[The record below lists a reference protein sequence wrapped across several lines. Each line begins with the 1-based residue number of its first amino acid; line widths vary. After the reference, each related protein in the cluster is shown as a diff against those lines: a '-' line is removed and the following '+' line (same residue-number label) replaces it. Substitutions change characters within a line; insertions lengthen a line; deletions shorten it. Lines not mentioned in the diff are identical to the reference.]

1 MKNRKSIFLWLPALL
16 LLCIVPAGC
25 RRGAGASAGR
35 SLLEARVDSVLAR
48 MSLEEKTGQMVQ
60 ITMSAFTLP
69 HSPQLDTAAVRRIFG
84 QYRIG
89 SVLNTFADTART
101 RDLTAENVRILQGI
115 ALEEIGIP
123 ILYGLDMIHGASYI
137 SDATLFPQE
146 IAVAAT
152 FDRQFARKMGEATAY
167 ETRAAMVPWIFA
179 PTMDLGR
186 DPRWPR
192 MWESWGEDAF
202 LSSEMA
208 VSAVRGLQG
217 DDPDHIDSLH
227 VGACVKHYLAY
238 GVPTSGKDRT
248 PARVPEPE
256 LREKYF
262 QPFRASLC
270 SGAVSLMANSG
281 AVNGMPVH
289 ASRTWLTQWT
299 KEELSWDGLIVT
311 DWADLD
317 NLWQRDHVAADED
330 EALCMG
336 INAGV
341 DLVMEPYDPAVA
353 ERIAALVRAG
363 RIPAARV
370 DDAVRRI
377 LRLKFRLGLFDT
389 PTWDVSGY
397 DRFGGMEFQQ
407 ASLAAAVESAVLL
420 KNERNLLPLDY
431 GTRILVTGPN
441 AHSMRALN
449 GGWTYTWQGSGDLYA
464 GDCNTI
470 YEALAQTFGAE
481 NVRLERGVSY
491 KEDGKWWEEDAAGI
505 SRAVAAAARCDVV
518 VCCVGENAYCETNG
532 NLDDLALSDGQ
543 RALVKALA
551 ATGKPVVLILNE
563 GRPRL
568 VSDVEPLCR
577 AVVDIFLPGNYGGD
591 ALASLLSGEEN
602 FSGRLPF
609 TYPRRSAS
617 LHTYDYKVSEHREM
631 MAGEYNYDAVMDVQ
645 WPFGFGLSYTEFAYS
660 DFRCLNGGAFA
671 PADTLSF
678 EVTVRNAGRHFG
690 KEAVL
695 LYSSDLVASLVP
707 DVKRLR
713 AFDKVALAPGE
724 QTTVRFTLPATDLAF
739 VGADGQWRL
748 EEGDF
753 RFSCGGLSLLATC
766 SGTCESLFK

>member
-1 MKNRKSIFLWLPALL
+1 
-16 LLCIVPAGC
+16 
-25 RRGAGASAGR
+25 
-35 SLLEARVDSVLAR
+35 

-270 SGAVSLMANSG
+270 SGAVSLMVNSG

-377 LRLKFRLGLFDT
+377 LRLKFRLGLFD
-389 PTWDVSGY
+389 PVSLRSESRHDILLVKDLRFSLKVDVEIGE
-397 DRFGGMEFQQ
+397 DIRIRRVRLKRRFPYEQ
-407 ASLAAAVESAVLL
+407 AVVCSRYELRRE
-420 KNERNLLPLDY
+420 
-431 GTRILVTGPN
+431 
-441 AHSMRALN
+441 
-449 GGWTYTWQGSGDLYA
+449 A
-464 GDCNTI
+464 GDRRAVRAVFLRHQLRKCLERLFRHAGI
-470 YEALAQTFGAE
+470 RRDFPAAE
-481 NVRLERGVSY
+481 ERGVLRDIGRRLLRKS
-491 KEDGKWWEEDAAGI
+491 G
-505 SRAVAAAARCDVV
+505 SRHSCSHRHRKKDSKHRFFHKTPPRIYPTTQVKPNKSVFMIY
-518 VCCVGENAYCETNG
+518 ENHHA
-532 NLDDLALSDGQ
+532 
-543 RALVKALA
+543 
-551 ATGKPVVLILNE
+551 
-563 GRPRL
+563 
-568 VSDVEPLCR
+568 
-577 AVVDIFLPGNYGGD
+577 
-591 ALASLLSGEEN
+591 
-602 FSGRLPF
+602 
-609 TYPRRSAS
+609 
-617 LHTYDYKVSEHREM
+617 
-631 MAGEYNYDAVMDVQ
+631 
-645 WPFGFGLSYTEFAYS
+645 
-660 DFRCLNGGAFA
+660 
-671 PADTLSF
+671 
-678 EVTVRNAGRHFG
+678 
-690 KEAVL
+690 
-695 LYSSDLVASLVP
+695 
-707 DVKRLR
+707 
-713 AFDKVALAPGE
+713 
-724 QTTVRFTLPATDLAF
+724 
-739 VGADGQWRL
+739 
-748 EEGDF
+748 
-753 RFSCGGLSLLATC
+753 
-766 SGTCESLFK
+766 